1 LADFKSGPVKKN
13 MTPSPF
19 LRTFLVL
26 GGVTFL
32 GPLAMDAALPAFGA
46 MQAGLD
52 ASAGAIKMTL
62 AAVTAGMAAGQ
73 VFAGALADR
82 FGRRPILNL
91 GLALFTVAAFAI
103 AFMDSAAPVI
113 ALRFVQGLGV
123 SGVMIASRAV
133 VRDQFDVATSARL
146 YAYLLVVVGS
156 AAVFGPA
163 LFGLITEN
171 FGWRP
176 IFFAQAA
183 ISGAGWLVIALALR
197 ESLET
202 PDPGALRLFGLFAAW
217 RGIIADRYFAVHL
230 TVGIGT
236 YMVLFAILGGI
247 APVMMAVLGQ
257 SPGVF
262 GTQFA
267 AVMSANLIGAALVGP
282 ALKYLGMRGLAA
294 AGAASMG
301 LGGGAF
307 ALFVATGQVSAA
319 ALLGPC
325 FIALLGFGLINP
337 LLIAGALTN
346 FKAMAGR
353 AGALFGLISLTIG
366 AATMFAL
373 GAADDGTARP
383 MAVLLACGGG
393 GAVVAYLVLMRPLV
407 PARGGGGRIS

>member
-1 LADFKSGPVKKN
+1 MKTAD
-13 MTPSPF
+13 
-19 LRTFLVL
+19 
-26 GGVTFL
+26 
-32 GPLAMDAALPAFGA
+32 
-46 MQAGLD
+46 
-52 ASAGAIKMTL
+52 
-62 AAVTAGMAAGQ
+62 
-73 VFAGALADR
+73 
-82 FGRRPILNL
+82 
-91 GLALFTVAAFAI
+91 
-103 AFMDSAAPVI
+103 
-113 ALRFVQGLGV
+113 
-123 SGVMIASRAV
+123 
-133 VRDQFDVATSARL
+133 
-146 YAYLLVVVGS
+146 
-156 AAVFGPA
+156 
-163 LFGLITEN
+163 E
-171 FGWRP
+171 
-176 IFFAQAA
+176 
-183 ISGAGWLVIALALR
+183 
-197 ESLET
+197 
-202 PDPGALRLFGLFAAW
+202 PGFLFAAW

-294 AGAASMG
+294 AGAAIMG
-301 LGGGAF
+301 LGGGAC

-319 ALLGPC
+319 TLLFPC

-337 LLIAGALTN
+337 LMIAGALTN

-353 AGALFGLISLTIG
+353 ASALFGLISLTIG

>member
-1 LADFKSGPVKKN
+1 MVKL
-13 MTPSPF
+13 SPF

-32 GPLAMDAALPAFGA
+32 GPLAIDSALPAFAA
-46 MQAGLD
+46 MQAGLS

-62 AAVTAGMAAGQ
+62 AAVTAGAAAGQ
-73 VFAGALADR
+73 VFTGALADR
-82 FGRRPILNL
+82 FGRRPILHM
-91 GLALFTVAAFAI
+91 GLAMFTIAAFAT

-113 ALRFVQGLGV
+113 ALRFVQGFGI
-123 SGVMIASRAV
+123 SAVMIASRAV
-133 VRDQFDVATSARL
+133 VRDQFDVAESARL
-146 YAYLLVVVGS
+146 YAHLLVVLGS
-156 AAVFGPA
+156 AAVIGPA
-163 LFGLITEN
+163 LFGLIVEN
-171 FGWRP
+171 LGWRP

-183 ISGAGWLVIALALR
+183 ISGAGWLVIALGLR
-197 ESLET
+197 ESLTT
-202 PDPGALRLFGLFAAW
+202 PDPGALRLFGLFSAW
-217 RGIIADRYFAVHL
+217 RCIIADRYFAVHL

-236 YMVLFAILGGI
+236 YIVLFAILGGI

-267 AVMSANLIGAALVGP
+267 AVMSANLIGSALVGP

-294 AGAASMG
+294 AGAAIMG

-319 ALLGPC
+319 TLLFPC

-337 LLIAGALTN
+337 LMIAGALTN

-353 AGALFGLISLTIG
+353 ASALFGLISLSIG
-366 AATMFAL
+366 AGTMFLL
-373 GAADDGTARP
+373 GAVDDGTARP
-383 MAVLLACGGG
+383 ILL
-393 GAVVAYLVLMRPLV
+393 VE
-407 PARGGGGRIS
+407 